1 MMDRRRFLAGTGTI
15 LLAGPLAVQA
25 QPTGKIARVGIF
37 WFGPLP
43 SPQQIAQSPLAAA
56 LKKLGWVEGQNLVLE
71 RRNGESSEQLHAAA
85 AELGRLKVDVL
96 VVPSAGLATIARLEA
111 KNTPIVVV
119 TSGTDLVR
127 MGLATS
133 LARPGGNITGSQV
146 LQDDLFGKRL
156 QLLKELVPRLSRV
169 AFLNELITLSEDLS
183 DKERARRGQQDPITA
198 RSLGLELH
206 LYNAARPD
214 DFPSLIGEM
223 AKRGDQGLVVEG
235 TPLMIA
241 HRKEVID
248 LAAKHRIAAIYN
260 SKFYVDSG
268 GLVSYGADGS
278 ALTRRTAS
286 FVDKILKGANPGDLP
301 IEQAT
306 KFELVINLKTAK
318 ALGLTIPQSMLSRAD
333 QVIQ

>member
-1 MMDRRRFLAGTGTI
+1 MDRRAFIGTLAGG
-15 LLAGPLAVQA
+15 LLTAPLAAEAQQA
-25 QPTGKIARVGIF
+25 GKIARVGIF
-37 WFGPLP
+37 WFGPFP
-43 SPQQIAQSPLAAA
+43 SPEQIAQSPLAAA
-56 LKKLGWVEGQNLVLE
+56 LKELGWVEGQNLVLE

-111 KNTPIVVV
+111 KNTPIVIV

-127 MGLATS
+127 MGLVAS

-169 AFLNELITLSEDLS
+169 AFLNELVTLSEDLS
-183 DKERARRGQQDPITA
+183 DKERARRRQQDPITA

-214 DFPSLIGEM
+214 DFPSLFGEM
-223 AKRGDQGLVVEG
+223 SQKRDQGLVVEG
-235 TPLMIA
+235 TPFMIA
-241 HRKEVID
+241 HRKQIID
-248 LAAKHRIAAIYN
+248 LAARHRIAAIYN
-260 SKFYVDSG
+260 SRFYVEPG

-278 ALTRRTAS
+278 ALTRRTAT

-306 KFELVINLKTAK
+306 KFELVINAKTAQ
-318 ALGLTIPQSMLSRAD
+318 ALGLTIPQSLLSRAD